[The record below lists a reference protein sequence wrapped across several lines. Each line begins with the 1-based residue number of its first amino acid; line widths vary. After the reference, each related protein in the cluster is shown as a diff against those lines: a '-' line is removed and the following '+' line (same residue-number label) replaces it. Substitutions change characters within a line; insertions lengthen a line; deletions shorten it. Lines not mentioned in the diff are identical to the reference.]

1 MIYKK
6 KISIF
11 SHTSLTSFRK
21 ITLIKTVLMNFAGKG
36 VESTGRTFGVKRI
49 QFMLMPM
56 MYKMGAMMT
65 LLTVLTVIS
74 LKGLLIGKVDGEG
87 KNPIGRKKKKK
98 KKKENRNQKKK

>member
-1 MIYKK
+1 MIYK

-21 ITLIKTVLMNFAGKG
+21 RTLIKTVLINFAGKG

-49 QFMLMPM
+49 QFMLMPI

-74 LKGLLIGKVDGEG
+74 LKGLLIGKVDGERKNSMGFYG
-87 KNPIGRKKKKK
+87 KKEKKKGKK
-98 KKKENRNQKKK
+98 NKK